1 MLLQASKCKREAS
14 EERGVCL
21 GRNAKKNNVCGQ
33 AVVFSAS
40 SPSRL
45 SGASHSLRACLRSPA
60 KTRKKGGFGQKA
72 GFSSIKIGRQKRVKE
87 AMPG

>member
-1 MLLQASKCKREAS
+1 MSGAEC
-14 EERGVCL
+14 
-21 GRNAKKNNVCGQ
+21 KKNNVCGQ
-33 AVVFSAS
+33 AVVVSAS

-60 KTRKKGGFGQKA
+60 KTRKKGGFRQNA
-72 GFSSIKIGRQKRVKE
+72 GFSSTKIGRQKRFKE

>member
-1 MLLQASKCKREAS
+1 MSGAEC
-14 EERGVCL
+14 
-21 GRNAKKNNVCGQ
+21 KKNNVCGQ

-60 KTRKKGGFGQKA
+60 KTRKKKKTPVMQATNWLKA
-72 GFSSIKIGRQKRVKE
+72 GPQRRIWSRGGVFFY
-87 AMPG
+87 